1 MSLKDHLAPT
11 LHNAAGTI
19 IATVV
24 LAVAGGSYFWLRD
37 MGSISIPV
45 WLLVFVC
52 GAILGLIAWLIL
64 HFRSSARA
72 RALVLHSA
80 IWGAGDRTAD
90 LTALLRSKIRDGTLT
105 IRATVDA
112 LGTDP
117 CYGIGKYLKVRYSYQ
132 GEQMSQ
138 SVPEPETLKIP

>member
-1 MSLKDHLAPT
+1 MSFKDHLAPT

-24 LAVAGGSYFWLRD
+24 VAVAGASYFWLRG
-37 MGSISIPV
+37 MGSISVPV
-45 WLLVFVC
+45 WLLVLVS

-64 HFRSSARA
+64 RLRRSGRA

-80 IWGAGDRTAD
+80 IWGADDKTAD
-90 LTALLRSKIRDGTLT
+90 VTGLLRSKIRDGMLT
-105 IRATVDA
+105 VRATNDA

-117 CYGIGKYLKVRYSYQ
+117 CHGIGKYLKGEYSYQ
-132 GEQMSQ
+132 GEQISR